1 MAVSGESPLSTSQ
14 TPKYSSPALPEP
26 WGRRWVGGWDSR
38 GLPVPTSVRPAEL
51 LFRSPKPGLRRRR
64 PRGTGARGSVGETRA
79 AGRRGR
85 RGGPARRGGIPG
97 EAASRSQRGGGQK
110 KSAGEGKSSLALD
123 AAGAGKT
130 EPEPEPVRAPA
141 IVARPPPPAA
151 SSARRAR
158 SREGPRTRR
167 AGPRAPSGCRRRA
180 AAAAGLRGRCFEA
193 GPDGNLPPLAGTA
206 AYRRV
211 GEEPP
216 PPPVPTA
223 EESGPPRD
231 GEQPAALRDKVP
243 VTSGC
248 GTPSPGARGRPSA
261 RSLVGAARKTRGVPR
276 PGDMEPRE
284 PGAGRPETRP
294 KLRPRAAGSPR

>member
-1 MAVSGESPLSTSQ
+1 MGLPGWAGSPLPPPCRTTFSLPQ
-14 TPKYSSPALPEP
+14 T
-26 WGRRWVGGWDSR
+26 
-38 GLPVPTSVRPAEL
+38 
-51 LFRSPKPGLRRRR
+51 GLRRRR
-64 PRGTGARGSVGETRA
+64 PRGPGARGSAGETRESGRR
-79 AGRRGR
+79 GRRGR

-110 KSAGEGKSSLALD
+110 KSAGEGKRELALD

-141 IVARPPPPAA
+141 VVARPPPPAA

-167 AGPRAPSGCRRRA
+167 AGPRAPSGRCRRA
-180 AAAAGLRGRCFEA
+180 AAAAADLRGRCLEA
-193 GPDGNLPPLAGTA
+193 GPHGNLPPLAGTA

-231 GEQPAALRDKVP
+231 GEQPAALRDQVP
-243 VTSGC
+243 VTSG
-248 GTPSPGARGRPSA
+248 
-261 RSLVGAARKTRGVPR
+261 
-276 PGDMEPRE
+276 
-284 PGAGRPETRP
+284 
-294 KLRPRAAGSPR
+294 

>member
-1 MAVSGESPLSTSQ
+1 MGRFP
-14 TPKYSSPALPEP
+14 PPPALQNYFFAPPNRTPAEASARP
-26 WGRRWVGGWDSR
+26 WRAGKPRESGRR
-38 GLPVPTSVRPAEL
+38 
-51 LFRSPKPGLRRRR
+51 
-64 PRGTGARGSVGETRA
+64 
-79 AGRRGR
+79 GRRGR

-110 KSAGEGKSSLALD
+110 KSAGEGKRELALD

-141 IVARPPPPAA
+141 VVARPPPPAA

-167 AGPRAPSGCRRRA
+167 AGPRAPSGRCRRA
-180 AAAAGLRGRCFEA
+180 AAAAADLRGRCLEA
-193 GPDGNLPPLAGTA
+193 GPHGNLPPLAGTA

-231 GEQPAALRDKVP
+231 GEQPAALRDQVP
-243 VTSGC
+243 VTSG
-248 GTPSPGARGRPSA
+248 
-261 RSLVGAARKTRGVPR
+261 
-276 PGDMEPRE
+276 
-284 PGAGRPETRP
+284 
-294 KLRPRAAGSPR
+294 

>member
-1 MAVSGESPLSTSQ
+1 MAVSGESRLSTSQ

-38 GLPVPTSVRPAEL
+38 GRPVPTSDRPAEL
-51 LFRSPKPGLRRRR
+51 LFRSPKQDFGGGVRAAL
-64 PRGTGARGSVGETRA
+64 ARGSAGETRA

-85 RGGPARRGGIPG
+85 RGAPARRGGIPG

-167 AGPRAPSGCRRRA
+167 AGPALRVVA
-180 AAAAGLRGRCFEA
+180 AAGRCFEA

-211 GEEPP
+211 GEEPPPP

-248 GTPSPGARGRPSA
+248 GIPSPGSRGRPSA
-261 RSLVGAARKTRGVPR
+261 RSLVGAARKTRGVSR

-284 PGAGRPETRP
+284 PGAGRPQTRP